1 MKEITIERFLDKI
14 FKKQDTCTASDINK
28 AVDEYRKKHPD
39 VYVERDRDS
48 INYLMSINKDKYY
61 DDFENRVFR
70 KQEVV
75 ICHCCGTKLRKFPD
89 IKQFVKVTKNNNL
102 HKMRSRRSWK
112 WSDGKIENEYGMET
126 N

>member
-1 MKEITIERFLDKI
+1 MKEISIEGLLDKI
-14 FKKQDTCTASDINK
+14 FKKQDTCTALDINK

-61 DDFENRVFR
+61 DDFTNHVFR

-75 ICHCCGTKLRKFPD
+75 ICRCCGTKFRKFPD
-89 IKQFVKVTKNNNL
+89 IKQFEKVVKKN
-102 HKMRSRRSWK
+102 KRPKRRIQK
-112 WSDGKIENEYGMET
+112 WSNGLCI
-126 N
+126 